1 MTFHLVPGLV
11 LLAFAFSAL
20 IGVVFGFFPA
30 RRAARLNPIEALRH
44 E

>member
-1 MTFHLVPGLV
+1 VG
-11 LLAFAFSAL
+11 
-20 IGVVFGFFPA
+20 IVFGYFSA